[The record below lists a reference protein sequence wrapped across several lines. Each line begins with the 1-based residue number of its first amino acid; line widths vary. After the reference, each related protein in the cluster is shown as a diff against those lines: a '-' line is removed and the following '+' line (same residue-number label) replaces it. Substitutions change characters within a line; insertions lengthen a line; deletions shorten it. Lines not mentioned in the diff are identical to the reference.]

1 MRNYLRLFF
10 SLLMPISVVMTI
22 VSVAYF
28 SVNYDFTKSMKLG
41 VLSGVL
47 LGLGITVF
55 AALYLLVT
63 RGMKKPVQK
72 DVNVPQKTS
81 TVEKTNIPRKTD
93 GHKQTNTQSKDIPLK
108 MKNSVE
114 QKLMLL
120 MDKKIAFEVALY
132 AIKDQDIGEIETQE
146 TKESSTIMIHAKEEN
161 ILITII
167 SLTRHTSQIILQ
179 TERNSK
185 YAHNIISYIK
195 EKEHSFLQY

>member
-1 MRNYLRLFF
+1 MRTYLRLFF

-28 SVNYDFTKSMKLG
+28 SVNYDFTKAMKLG

-63 RGMKKPVQK
+63 RSMRKPAQQA
-72 DVNVPQKTS
+72 VNVP
-81 TVEKTNIPRKTD
+81 EKTNTLEKTD
-93 GHKQTNTQSKDIPLK
+93 DHKQTNSHRKDIPLK

-132 AIKDQDIGEIETQE
+132 AITDQDIGEITTQE
-146 TKESSTIMIHAKEEN
+146 TKESSTIKVHTKDES
-161 ILITII
+161 ILITIT
-167 SLTRHTSQIILQ
+167 SLTRHTAQINLQ

>member
-1 MRNYLRLFF
+1 MRTYIRLFF

-28 SVNYDFTKSMKLG
+28 SVNYDFTKAMKLG

-63 RGMKKPVQK
+63 RSMRKPVQQA
-72 DVNVPQKTS
+72 VNVPKKTN
-81 TVEKTNIPRKTD
+81 TLEKTNIPKKTD
-93 GHKQTNTQSKDIPLK
+93 DHKQTNSHRKDIPLK

-132 AIKDQDIGEIETQE
+132 AITDQDIGEITTQE
-146 TKESSTIMIHAKEEN
+146 TKESSTIKVHTKDES
-161 ILITII
+161 ILITIT